1 MKLSILILTHNRPLL
16 FQRCINSVLKNLP
29 NYDIEILVNN
39 DSNDI
44 TEVYNDVV
52 TISYYYKNNKKLTDT
67 YKFLYEQSKGE
78 YIYYLEDDDYI
89 KSDFFKHLN
98 FNYDINFLN
107 YISKD
112 ILTNKKNLTSYCKRF
127 FNKLKPLSKINNLSK
142 FLNTYKP
149 RDFQFS
155 QIVFKR
161 SGIIYWPSK
170 DNINNDYKIFK
181 SLNLNTILYIS
192 KPLWVQT
199 TDGCDN
205 ISFNNLNKDK
215 RFKNV

>member
-16 FQRCINSVLKNLP
+16 FERCINSVLNNLP

-44 TEVYNDVV
+44 TEIYNDKVN
-52 TISYYYKNNKKLTDT
+52 IFYYYEKNKKLTDT
-67 YKFLYEQSKGE
+67 YKFLYDQSKGE
-78 YIYYLEDDDYI
+78 YIFYLEDDDYI
-89 KSDFFKHLN
+89 KSNFFKYLN

-112 ILTNKKNLTSYCKRF
+112 ILSNKKNLTSYYKRF
-127 FNKLKPLSKINNLSK
+127 FTKFKPLSKINNLSK
-142 FLNTYKP
+142 FLNMYEP

-155 QIVFKR
+155 QIVFKKN
-161 SGIIYWPSK
+161 GIKYWPTE
-170 DNINNDYKIFK
+170 DNIFNDYKIFK
-181 SLNLNTILYIS
+181 SLELETIFYIS

-199 TDGCDN
+199 TDGKDN
-205 ISFNNLNKDK
+205 ISFKIFNKDK
-215 RFKNV
+215 RFE

>member
-16 FQRCINSVLKNLP
+16 FKRCITSVLKNLP

-44 TEVYNDVV
+44 TEIYSNKVN
-52 TISYYYKNNKKLTDT
+52 ISYYYKKNKKLTDT
-67 YKFLYEQSKGE
+67 YKFLYDKSNGE
-78 YIYYLEDDDYI
+78 YIFYLEDDDYV
-89 KSDFFKHLN
+89 KPYFFKFLN

-112 ILTNKKNLTSYCKRF
+112 ILTYKTDLISYTKRF
-127 FNKLKPLSKINNLSK
+127 FTKFKSLSKINNLSE
-142 FLNTYKP
+142 FLNIYEP

-155 QIVFKR
+155 QIVFKKN
-161 SGIIYWPSK
+161 GIKYWPTE
-170 DNINNDYKIFK
+170 DNIFNDYKIFK
-181 SLNLNTILYIS
+181 SLELETIFYIS

-199 TDGCDN
+199 TDGKDN
-205 ISFNNLNKDK
+205 ISFNSYNKDN
-215 RFKNV
+215 RFL